1 MAAMLYDHKDCVD
14 NRIPFWSGRMLT
26 QLKTLLNT
34 PGKTYDDLMADPNWP
49 VWMFDYGKM
58 KAGEK
63 VSKASAM
70 KAARK
75 MGGKETGWKKKK
87 YIVASPEKPEKEKT
101 PKDMTKAELLDLVE
115 MLTAKIQ
122 KLEGDDED
130 DEEGSGDDAPAEEHK
145 DT

>member
-1 MAAMLYDHKDCVD
+1 MSAFNTDDCVD
-14 NRIPFWSGRMLT
+14 NRLPLWSGKMLK

-49 VWMFDYGKM
+49 VWMFDYEMM

-63 VSKASAM
+63 VTKTAAM
-70 KAARK
+70 KAAK
-75 MGGKETGWKKKK
+75 NMGGKANGWQKKKF
-87 YIVASPEKPEKEKT
+87 IPPSPEKEKN
-101 PKDMTKAELLDLVE
+101 PKEMTKAELLALVE
-115 MLTAKIQ
+115 KLEAKIQ
-122 KLEGDDED
+122 ELTPKDDED

>member
-1 MAAMLYDHKDCVD
+1 MSAFNTDDCKD
-14 NRIPFWSGRMLT
+14 NRLPFWSGEMLK

-34 PGKTYDDLMADPNWP
+34 PGKTYDDLIADENWP
-49 VWMFDYGKM
+49 VWMFDYEYM

-87 YIVASPEKPEKEKT
+87 FIPPSPEKDEKQKT
-101 PKDMTKAELLDLVE
+101 PKEMTKAELLDLVE
-115 MLTAKIQ
+115 KLEAKIQ
-122 KLEGDDED
+122 ELTPKDDED

>member
-63 VSKASAM
+63 VSKSEAVAAA
-70 KAARK
+70 KA
-75 MGGKETGWKKKK
+75 MGGKANGWAKKKF
-87 YIVASPEKPEKEKT
+87 VAASPEKEKN
-101 PKDMTKAELLDLVE
+101 PKEMTKAELLAFVE
-115 MLTAKIQ
+115 KLQAKIQ
-122 KLEGDDED
+122 ELTPNDDED